1 MKRITAL
8 IIALLAISFIG
19 KAEIGDKIEL
29 DGVCYE
35 IVEVEC
41 TYPNTPPY
49 LWALKETLTAA
60 KIYDITHIPENG
72 VVNVP
77 SEINING
84 NIYDVVF
91 IGESLFEGRK
101 ELKEFNLSSDQCAI
115 YAKAFKD
122 CGDITL
128 NISGVIRFISLYA
141 FSGTNVINGLDLSK
155 AMILHN
161 YALDGTKSKT
171 CTFGSYLWHIMPH
184 TFDTSDIENI
194 VFVDN
199 ECKYEPEVRGAL
211 FYTHIFNNC
220 KVKEIRFPQRH
231 IGLSTV
237 TIKDCKNLER
247 VIFPNYPE
255 IWPLGC
261 TDYAII
267 GDAESP
273 PPPYGDNGCIIYQ
286 CPNLKEVVSLSPE
299 PPLFMYH
306 TILATTYSILDD
318 HSTCVL
324 KVPAGSEDAY
334 RADPVWGKFQHIEGF
349 QPGEYAGV
357 ESVGTT
363 AQSVPEHTSLK
374 MTVGSD
380 GLTQELL
387 EGEVEIF
394 NATGQKLHS
403 VNHPGGT
410 FHIDLPSGFYII
422 HLK

>member
-29 DGVCYE
+29 DGLCYE
-35 IVEVEC
+35 IAEVENL
-41 TYPNTPPY
+41 YPNEPPY
-49 LWALKETLTAA
+49 LWALTDKLVAA
-60 KIYDITHIPENG
+60 KIYAVTHIPENG
-72 VVNVP
+72 IVNVP
-77 SEINING
+77 KTITING
-84 NIYDVVF
+84 TDYDVAF
-91 IGESLFEGRK
+91 IGESAFEGHT
-101 ELKEFNLSSDQCAI
+101 ELKEFNLSTNQCTI
-115 YAKAFKD
+115 FAKAFKD

-128 NISGVIRFISLYA
+128 NISGVIRCIGSLA
-141 FSGTNVINGLDLSK
+141 FSGTNVVNGLDLSK
-155 AMILHN
+155 AMRLDPS
-161 YALDGTKSKT
+161 ALEGTNTKT
-171 CTFGSYLWHIMPH
+171 CLFGSYLWSFAYHILDH
-184 TFDTSDIENI
+184 SLIEEI
-194 VFVDN
+194 TFVDN
-199 ECKYEPEVRGAL
+199 ENNYEYEVRVNFAT
-211 FYTHIFNNC
+211 YAFNECNL
-220 KVKEIRFPQRH
+220 KEVRFPQRYL
-231 IGLSTV
+231 GLSSV
-237 TIKDCKNLER
+237 AFNKCMNLER
-247 VIFPNYPE
+247 VIFPNYQK
-255 IWPLGC
+255 IWPLGG
-261 TDYAII
+261 TQ
-267 GDAESP
+267 P
-273 PPPYGDNGCIIYQ
+273 DNCDECGHVYPFTYDGCIIYQ
-286 CPNLKEVVSLSPE
+286 CPNLKEVVSLNPE
-299 PPLFMYH
+299 PTVFMYQDFLN
-306 TILATTYSILDD
+306 TEISILDD

-363 AQSVPEHTSLK
+363 AQSAPEHTSLK

>member
-29 DGVCYE
+29 DGLCYE
-35 IVEVEC
+35 IAEVENL
-41 TYPNTPPY
+41 YPNEPPY
-49 LWALKETLTAA
+49 LWALTDKLVAA
-60 KIYDITHIPENG
+60 KIYAVTHIPENG
-72 VVNVP
+72 IVNVP
-77 SEINING
+77 KTITING
-84 NIYDVVF
+84 TDYDVAF
-91 IGESLFEGRK
+91 IGESAFEGHT
-101 ELKEFNLSSDQCAI
+101 ELKEFNLSTNQCTI
-115 YAKAFKD
+115 FAKAFKD
-122 CGDITL
+122 CGDMTL
-128 NISGVIRFISLYA
+128 NISGVIRAIHAYA
-141 FSGTNVINGLDLSK
+141 FSGTNVANGLDLSN
-155 AMILHN
+155 AIRVEIS
-161 YALDGTKSKT
+161 ALEGTKTKT
-171 CTFGSYLWHIMPH
+171 CILGSYLWSFSEHI
-184 TFDTSDIENI
+184 FDNSDIEE
-194 VFVDN
+194 VSFVDN
-199 ECKYEPEVRGAL
+199 ECKYEYEVRAN
-211 FYTHIFNNC
+211 FATFAFNEC
-220 KVKEIRFPQRH
+220 KLKEIRFPKRH
-231 IGLSTV
+231 IGLATV
-237 TIKDCKNLER
+237 VFMNCMNLER
-247 VIFPNYPE
+247 VIFPDYPE
-255 IWPLGC
+255 IWPLVC
-261 TDYAII
+261 TDFLD
-267 GDAESP
+267 GAET
-273 PPPYGDNGCIIYQ
+273 PPYPFGYNGCIIYQ
-286 CPNLKEVVSLSPE
+286 CPNLKEVVSLNPQ
-299 PPLFMYH
+299 PTLLMFQNV
-306 TILATTYSILDD
+306 LNTTRSILDD

-394 NATGQKLHS
+394 TATGQKLHS